1 MHEPYAVPPLLGTVP
16 LVLAGHF
23 HARDVRLDA
32 SGTRVMIE
40 GSTGGAG
47 ISSDS
52 IHRITAGEP
61 VPLDATLLY
70 VARRGER
77 AGQVV
82 AYDEITVGG
91 FGLASVTLDRTVL
104 RPGTEPVLAPG
115 EQGPPPEPGT
125 SPSPTPPAGTPSATA
140 GTLGLRGRRAPSAR

>member
-1 MHEPYAVPPLLGTVP
+1 MVQ
-16 LVLAGHF
+16 
-23 HARDVRLDA
+23 
-32 SGTRVMIE
+32 

-70 VARRGER
+70 IARRGER

-82 AYDEITVGG
+82 AYDEISVGG

-115 EQGPPPEPGT
+115 EQGPPPEPGA
-125 SPSPTPPAGTPSATA
+125 SGTPSPSASTPTP
-140 GTLGLRGRRAPSAR
+140 GSSRQGLGRRRSPSNE